1 MNRYSPQP
9 RSLMTPMPDGSAVLL
24 HLDTHA
30 YFSLNSTGRAVWDR
44 LAQHQGATVD
54 EIVSTLTARFLVD
67 EDTARADVTE
77 LLEALQQQA
86 LVNVSSS

>member
-1 MNRYSPQP
+1 MTVYRPQP

-44 LAQHQGATVD
+44 LAKDNGATLDDLVA
-54 EIVSTLTARFLVD
+54 TLTSRFSVD
-67 EDTARADVTE
+67 DATARADVTDLLDE
-77 LLEALQQQA
+77 LKQQS
-86 LVNVSSS
+86 LVVTVP

>member
-1 MNRYSPQP
+1 MTVYRPQP

-44 LAQHQGATVD
+44 LAKDSGATLDDLVA
-54 EIVSTLTARFLVD
+54 TLTSRFSVD
-67 EDTARADVTE
+67 DATARADVTDLLDE
-77 LLEALQQQA
+77 LKQQS
-86 LVNVSSS
+86 LVVTVP

>member
-1 MNRYSPQP
+1 MIVYRPQP

-44 LAQHQGATVD
+44 LANQGGATLDDLVA
-54 EIVSTLTARFLVD
+54 TLTLRFSVD
-67 EDTARADVTE
+67 DATARADVTD
-77 LLEALQQQA
+77 LLDELQQQS
-86 LVNVSSS
+86 LVVRGP

>member
-1 MNRYSPQP
+1 MTVYRPQP

-44 LAQHQGATVD
+44 LAKDNGATLDDLVA
-54 EIVSTLTARFLVD
+54 TLTSRFSVD
-67 EDTARADVTE
+67 DATARADVTDLLDE
-77 LLEALQQQA
+77 LKQQS
-86 LVNVSSS
+86 LVVTGP

>member
-1 MNRYSPQP
+1 MTVYRPQP

-44 LAQHQGATVD
+44 LATDGGATLDDLVGTLTTRFSVD
-54 EIVSTLTARFLVD
+54 EA
-67 EDTARADVTE
+67 TARADVTDLLDE
-77 LLEALQQQA
+77 LKQQS
-86 LVNVSSS
+86 LVVTGP

>member
-1 MNRYSPQP
+1 MTSYRPQP

-44 LAQHQGATVD
+44 LAQGGATVD
-54 EIVSTLTARFLVD
+54 ELVSVLTTRFDVDDATARQ
-67 EDTARADVTE
+67 DVTE
-77 LLEALQQQA
+77 LLAELQQQSLIIA
-86 LVNVSSS
+86 SL